1 MSAEFAQSPMSWPD
15 EVDEILAGD
24 LVVAVGSPT
33 PMSGV
38 VLNSVTPLGLRDRNT
53 GTVAFTTSLGFGRK
67 LERIAADP
75 RIAVAYHTRQHG
87 HSNRPGVVLVQGDAS
102 VDADYSQDARDR
114 LAQRAAEHIGQVVSG
129 RFWDWWL
136 QVYYLDRVRVDVRAR
151 RIVWWPTGSLHD
163 QPVVFGAPLPEQGP
177 SSQSPPRAAATPRVP
192 MAKVRRS
199 TRKPHQVL
207 GFVHADGM
215 PFITPVA
222 DPGVVDNGLVF
233 KNPGNLLPH
242 GARRAGFLAHDFRPG
257 LIGLSTATHTGWLAV
272 NEAALWT
279 PHTRHGF
286 VAPPN
291 KTLLLIGNGAAA
303 GWGYRQALRQG
314 RDKVIQHARRNIHQP
329 GFGHAAET
337 DRDAV

>member
-1 MSAEFAQSPMSWPD
+1 
-15 EVDEILAGD
+15 
-24 LVVAVGSPT
+24 
-33 PMSGV
+33 
-38 VLNSVTPLGLRDRNT
+38 
-53 GTVAFTTSLGFGRK
+53 
-67 LERIAADP
+67 
-75 RIAVAYHTRQHG
+75 
-87 HSNRPGVVLVQGDAS
+87 
-102 VDADYSQDARDR
+102 
-114 LAQRAAEHIGQVVSG
+114 
-129 RFWDWWL
+129 
-136 QVYYLDRVRVDVRAR
+136 
-151 RIVWWPTGSLHD
+151 
-163 QPVVFGAPLPEQGP
+163 
-177 SSQSPPRAAATPRVP
+177 

-233 KNPGNLLPH
+233 KNPANLLPH

-272 NEAALWT
+272 NETALWT

-303 GWGYRQALRQG
+303 RWGYRKALRQG
-314 RDKVIQHARRNIHQP
+314 RDQILQHARAETSTRQA
-329 GFGHAAET
+329 FGNAAET
-337 DRDAV
+337 DRDTV